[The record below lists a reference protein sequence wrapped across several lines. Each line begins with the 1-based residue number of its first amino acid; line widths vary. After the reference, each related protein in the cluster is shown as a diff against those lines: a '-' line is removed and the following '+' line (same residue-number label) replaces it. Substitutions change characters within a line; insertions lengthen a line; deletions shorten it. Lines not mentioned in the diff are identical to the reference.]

1 MKIKLLAIAAVALLV
16 ASCGSKSK
24 VDNTFTINATLPAE
38 ANGATA
44 FLVNFDTG
52 EKLDSVTVEN
62 GAATFTGSVENPAV
76 VRLIVDGSRM
86 GVFMLEPGVITYADR
101 EAKGTPLND
110 LNNEVSARIN
120 AYGERFQ
127 AAPDDS
133 TGVAVRQAIEAEYN
147 AYIDS
152 VCSANLDNPLGYML
166 FLDKAYAMELP
177 ELQKALEEH
186 PSLKNYTRVNKLMEA
201 AVNKE
206 KTSVGKKFVDF
217 TITTDST
224 SQSLSDYVGKGKP
237 VLVDFWASWCGPC
250 IRETKVLKEILGEYG
265 PKGLE
270 VLGVAVWDE
279 PENTAAAIAQ
289 HQLPWPQ
296 IVNAQSVP
304 TDIYGISG
312 IPCIIL
318 FGPDGTILSRDKQD
332 AELRADV
339 AAYFAGT
346 LPNPAAPADSI
357 PAK

>member
-1 MKIKLLAIAAVALLV
+1 MKIKLFAIAAVALLV

-62 GAATFTGSVENPAV
+62 GAATFAGSVETPAV

-120 AYGERFQ
+120 TFGERFQ

-152 VCSANLDNPLGYML
+152 VCSANLDASGCHYPAFKLRVMATASLVNRINQMLTLVETLEFGDTLFETVKPLAFGSVLML
-166 FLDKAYAMELP
+166 FTVVYL
-177 ELQKALEEH
+177 
-186 PSLKNYTRVNKLMEA
+186 
-201 AVNKE
+201 
-206 KTSVGKKFVDF
+206 
-217 TITTDST
+217 
-224 SQSLSDYVGKGKP
+224 
-237 VLVDFWASWCGPC
+237 
-250 IRETKVLKEILGEYG
+250 
-265 PKGLE
+265 
-270 VLGVAVWDE
+270 
-279 PENTAAAIAQ
+279 
-289 HQLPWPQ
+289 
-296 IVNAQSVP
+296 
-304 TDIYGISG
+304 
-312 IPCIIL
+312 IPYL
-318 FGPDGTILSRDKQD
+318 H
-332 AELRADV
+332 
-339 AAYFAGT
+339 
-346 LPNPAAPADSI
+346 
-357 PAK
+357 